1 MRISRT
7 FITGT
12 RTERLSA
19 GATHRARQR
28 TRVPRDADGPPL
40 PRRRPH
46 VAASRRRGV
55 AASRRHGIRPDAA
68 PAIPATLTA
77 AANAA
82 NADTILR

>member
-12 RTERLSA
+12 RTER
-19 GATHRARQR
+19 RARR
-28 TRVPRDADGPPL
+28 IPPGNA
-40 PRRRPH
+40 R
-46 VAASRRRGV
+46 ASRATPTSRRSRDG
-55 AASRRHGIRPDAA
+55 APTSRRHGIRPDAA

>member
-28 TRVPRDADGPPL
+28 TRVPHDADGPPF

-46 VAASRRRGV
+46 V

-77 AANAA
+77 AAT
-82 NADTILR
+82 ADTIPR